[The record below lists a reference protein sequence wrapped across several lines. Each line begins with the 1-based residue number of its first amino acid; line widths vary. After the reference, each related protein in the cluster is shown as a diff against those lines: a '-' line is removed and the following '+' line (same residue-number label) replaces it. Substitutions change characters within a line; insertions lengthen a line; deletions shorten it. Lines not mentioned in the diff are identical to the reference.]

1 MNRQGRAS
9 SPAAAKAGAGTS
21 RAGGE
26 DGPQCRHAIRR
37 RLLRAIRRP
46 RGAGRG
52 ALADPGGKAE
62 GQQSPPGR
70 DRRQRQRAQP
80 QHSPAHAAIAVWRA
94 RHAATNGNVSA
105 TAIGV
110 ASFGGPSAGIAV
122 PSIPGIASHVS
133 IGAAGSS
140 QRSETSARPIT
151 YSPGVARMLTGAV
164 RNRSPALS
172 APTCSASSS
181 RIAVSAV

>member
-1 MNRQGRAS
+1 MARSVAMRSVAGSCGPSVAPVA
-9 SPAAAKAGAGTS
+9 PAAARWPIPAARQKAS
-21 RAGGE
+21 RAR
-26 DGPQCRHAIRR
+26 Q
-37 RLLRAIRRP
+37 
-46 RGAGRG
+46 GATG
-52 ALADPGGKAE
+52 ASASAP
-62 GQQSPPGR
+62 S
-70 DRRQRQRAQP
+70 
-80 QHSPAHAAIAVWRA
+80 HSSPAHAAIAVWRA

-110 ASFGGPSAGIAV
+110 ACFGGPSVDIAV

-172 APTCSASSS
+172 APACSASSS
-181 RIAVSAV
+181 RIASGTCSTSRARSRMR